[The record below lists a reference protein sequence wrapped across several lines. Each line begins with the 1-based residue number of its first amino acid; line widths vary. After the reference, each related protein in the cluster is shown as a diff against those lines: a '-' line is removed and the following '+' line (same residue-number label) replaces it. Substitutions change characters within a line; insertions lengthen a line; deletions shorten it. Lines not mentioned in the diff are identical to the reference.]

1 MKNTKAR
8 EKILEVLKGKTTP
21 VTAEEIYQECFSS
34 SINLSTIYRTLARFH
49 EENLVEKEI
58 NSEGKSA
65 YLLKK
70 DEHCHILECIKCHK
84 RILLDFCPY
93 HEVNKDIYS
102 KTGFKVQE
110 HNITIYG
117 FCLSCQN
124 KECEEK

>member
-84 RILLDFCPY
+84 QVLKYRSIISLFMVFVRL
-93 HEVNKDIYS
+93 VKIKNLKR
-102 KTGFKVQE
+102 
-110 HNITIYG
+110 N
-117 FCLSCQN
+117 SCFHR
-124 KECEEK
+124 

>member
-1 MKNTKAR
+1 MDNDYVIIKKTK
-8 EKILEVLKGKTTP
+8 LPQGYNEVLKAKD
-21 VTAEEIYQECFSS
+21 
-34 SINLSTIYRTLARFH
+34 L
-49 EENLVEKEI
+49 I

-117 FCLSCQN
+117 FCSSCQN